1 MVIIWLMMFNIYIY
15 IYLVDGLYIY
25 IWIIVDNVLNHQRLY
40 GSIVHVYLRTQL
52 VGGFNMFQPT
62 PLKNMNQ
69 LGL

>member
-15 IYLVDGLYIY
+15 IYLVDGLY